1 MDKIEMKPCPFCG
14 RRGTAI
20 RSERV
25 SNSGVTLYAVRCYR
39 CGAEGPM
46 TYGYGDSQLAK
57 ETAAAFWNVE
67 YTIYIPDDEF
77 DENEDPIEEIEDY
90 YNDFID
96 EFQTESRCVS
106 VEEC

>member
-14 RRGTAI
+14 RQGTAI

-25 SNSGVTLYAVRCYR
+25 SNSGMTLYAVRCYR

-57 ETAAAFWNVE
+57 ETAASFWNGRAE
-67 YTIYIPDDEF
+67 P
-77 DENEDPIEEIEDY
+77 
-90 YNDFID
+90 ND
-96 EFQTESRCVS
+96 
-106 VEEC
+106 